1 MLGRDEAGFG
11 DGLMSQYEI
20 PFTALVESLPATV
33 PFVGPEA
40 IERQRGRSFRARI
53 GANESAFGVSPKAAA
68 AMREAVDR
76 VSWYGDPESFDLRR
90 ALAAEHGVAR
100 EEICVG
106 GGIDELLGLVVRMT
120 VTPGT
125 PVVTSLG
132 AYPTFNYHVAGFGG
146 RLVKVPYVEDRED
159 PESLLSAVRKEAAPL
174 VYLANPDN
182 PMGTWQ
188 ETGVVADFIAALPQ
202 GCLLVLDEAYIE
214 FAPRGLAPPIDTGD
228 PRVIRMRTFSKAHGM
243 AGARIGYAIAH
254 RELITG
260 LNKIRNHFGLNRIAQ
275 AGALASLGDRDF
287 IAQVVGQVEEG
298 RQDYY
303 ALAGRLGVSA
313 IPSATN
319 FVAID
324 VGSGERARAI
334 LKALQDDD
342 VFIRMPGVPPL
353 DRCIR
358 VSVGQPEERALFAAA
373 FEKVLG
379 RLPG

>member
-1 MLGRDEAGFG
+1 
-11 DGLMSQYEI
+11 MSEPSI
-20 PFTALVESLPATV
+20 PFTDLVRGLPATI

-40 IERQRGRSFRARI
+40 IERQRGRTFAARI

-68 AMREAVDR
+68 AMREAVENI
-76 VSWYGDPESFDLRR
+76 SWYGDPESFDLRQ
-90 ALAAEHGVAR
+90 ALAAKHGVDLD
-100 EEICVG
+100 EICVG

-146 RLVKVPYVEDRED
+146 RLVTVPYRNDRED
-159 PESLLSAVRKEAAPL
+159 PEGLLAAVHKEKAPL

-182 PMGTWQ
+182 PMGTWHSA
-188 ETGVVADFIAALPQ
+188 EAVADFIAALPE

-214 FAPRGLAPPIDTGD
+214 FAGQDLAPAIDTGD

-243 AGARIGYAIAH
+243 AGARIGYAVAH

-260 LNKIRNHFGLNRIAQ
+260 LNKIRNHFGLNRLAQ
-275 AGALASLGDRDF
+275 AGALASLGDPDF
-287 IAQVVGQVEEG
+287 LVQVAGWVEEG
-298 RQDYY
+298 RQDTY
-303 ALAGRLGVSA
+303 ALAERLGLSA

-334 LKALQDDD
+334 LKALQEEDI
-342 VFIRMPGVPPL
+342 FIRMPGVAPL

-358 VSVGQPEERALFAAA
+358 VSVGRPEERKLFAAA
-373 FEKVLG
+373 FEKVLAS
-379 RLPG
+379 LPG